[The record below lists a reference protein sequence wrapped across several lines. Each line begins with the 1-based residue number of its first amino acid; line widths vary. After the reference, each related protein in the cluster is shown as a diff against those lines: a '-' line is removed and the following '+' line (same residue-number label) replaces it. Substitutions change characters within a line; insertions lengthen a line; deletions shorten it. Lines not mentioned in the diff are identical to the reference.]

1 MEEKEIMA
9 AEDDQATTAVETN
22 QATTVEVEVEE
33 EEAAKETV
41 SVDSLAVAVARS
53 QEVALEDWVEV

>member
-9 AEDDQATTAVETN
+9 AEDDQATTAVEAN
-22 QATTVEVEVEE
+22 QATTVEVAEE
-33 EEAAKETV
+33 EAAAKETV

>member
-22 QATTVEVEVEE
+22 QATTVEVEE

-41 SVDSLAVAVARS
+41 LVDSLAVAVARS

>member
-22 QATTVEVEVEE
+22 QATTVEVEEE